1 MSTKSSTYDN
11 RLEIARKLG
20 VYIAQQNCDSAKELL
35 DGAIELMGKTFK
47 CNGCSIYGQNEDE
60 SIDLVSFYK
69 EQNWMHTADMQKGVY
84 DLLLDTILNQQSNF
98 INTESLEN
106 IYYIPIGKTQRP
118 MALIFNFK
126 KRLELESI
134 ELLESIGGMLSSQIE
149 KITLKQQLREQ
160 YLSTVKSLVIAIE
173 AKDVYTQGHSQRV
186 ARYSKIIGR
195 HLKLKDEEIDELEIT
210 GLVHDIGKIGIS
222 DSLLTKPNQLTE
234 IEFDF
239 MKQHPEIG
247 TRILKPLG
255 VSNNVMM
262 GTLLHHKRYDL
273 KGYPYNFD
281 IDKLPLVPAIIG
293 VADAFDAMTSER
305 TYKRTI
311 SKKDALLELKRHRGT
326 QFDPEIVDVME
337 EILKSEII

>member
-1 MSTKSSTYDN
+1 MSTKSLTYDN

-20 VYIAQQNCDSAKELL
+20 MYIARQNCDSAKELL
-35 DGAIELMGKTFK
+35 DGAAEFIGKTLK
-47 CNGCSIYGQNEDE
+47 CNGCAIYWQNEGG
-60 SIDLVSFYK
+60 SIDLASFYK
-69 EQNWMHTADMQKGVY
+69 EQHWMHVSDMHKGAY
-84 DLLLDTILNQQSNF
+84 DLLSDTILNQQSNY
-98 INTESLEN
+98 ISTESLEN
-106 IYYIPIGKTQRP
+106 IYYIPIGKTQSP

-134 ELLESIGGMLSSQIE
+134 ELLESIGGMLASEIE

-186 ARYSKIIGR
+186 ARYSRIIGR

-247 TRILKPLG
+247 TKILKPLG

-273 KGYPYNFD
+273 KGYPYNLE

-311 SKKDALLELKRHRGT
+311 SKKDALLELKKHRGT

-337 EILKSEII
+337 EILKSDII